1 MKIALITGV
10 SKGLGESIAKLFLE
24 SGIHVFGI
32 SRKPNA
38 HLEKIAKHN
47 TVNFHHYACDLGKIT
62 DLEDAVEEI
71 KKDITKYNPSL
82 LYLVNNAA
90 MIEPINRAMEI
101 DHQSLVEH
109 FQLNAVVPMFLM
121 NQFLN
126 FATSSDTSFIG
137 VNITSG
143 AAERPIFGWS
153 AYCSSK
159 ASINM
164 YTQTSAL
171 EQDVL
176 HTGHK
181 IIAFNPGIMDT
192 NMQEKIRSSSK
203 EAFAEVEKFKGYKE
217 NKQLRDA
224 DTVGG
229 VLIDILN
236 DEASI
241 ENGKIYDVNEYF

>member
-1 MKIALITGV
+1 MKIALVTGV

-24 SGIHVFGI
+24 SGIHVFGV
-32 SRKPNA
+32 SRNINTR
-38 HLEKIAKHN
+38 LEKVAKTN
-47 TVNFHHYACDLGKIT
+47 TVNFHHYSCDLGKTSEMAQTVELIT
-62 DLEDAVEEI
+62 
-71 KKDITKYNPSL
+71 KDITTYNPTVI
-82 LYLVNNAA
+82 YLVNNAA
-90 MIEPINRAMEI
+90 MIEPINRVMEL
-101 DHQSLVEH
+101 DHQSLSDH
-109 FQLNAVVPMFLM
+109 FQLNAVAPMFLM
-121 NQFLN
+121 NQLLK
-126 FATSSDTSFIG
+126 FATSLNTSFIG

-164 YTQTSAL
+164 YTQTAAL

-176 HTGHK
+176 KTGHK

-192 NMQEKIRSSSK
+192 NMQETIRSSAK
-203 EAFAEVEKFKGYKE
+203 EAFAEVDKFKGYKE
-217 NKQLRDA
+217 NNQLRHTE
-224 DTVGG
+224 TVGG

-241 ENGKIYDVNEYF
+241 ENGKIYHVNEYF